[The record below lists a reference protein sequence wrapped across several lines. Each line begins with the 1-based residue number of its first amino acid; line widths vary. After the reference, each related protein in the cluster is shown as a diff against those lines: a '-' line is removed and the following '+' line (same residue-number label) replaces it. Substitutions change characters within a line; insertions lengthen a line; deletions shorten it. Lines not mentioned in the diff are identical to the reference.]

1 MVTTIAREVYKMEK
15 KSPNKFIR
23 ALLSGLTL
31 ACIGTICIIL
41 VLYAKDSTK
50 DTIASIQNQK
60 ISQKFESLLPYDATR
75 TDIEFKCYIISD
87 KLIGQNMR
95 LYTANKKDETLGYI
109 MTYATSRGYSNP
121 LILISGFDKNKN
133 VYRTDI
139 QFSLETPGLG
149 DKVDRAHGNFLD
161 MLNGKNLE
169 NSTWDVKKFGGDFDY
184 ITGSTVTSRAIVLAT
199 SDALKVLNKTDIVKL
214 KICSN

>member
-1 MVTTIAREVYKMEK
+1 MDK

-31 ACIGTICIIL
+31 ACISTICIVL
-41 VLYAKDSTK
+41 VLYAQDSTK
-50 DTIASIQNQK
+50 ETITNLQSQK
-60 ISQKFESLLPYDATR
+60 ISQKLKKFFPPETLAPGVNFRCHL
-75 TDIEFKCYIISD
+75 ISD

-95 LYTANKKDETLGYI
+95 LYTANKGQDTLGYI
-109 MTYATSRGYSNP
+109 MTYSTSRGYSNP
-121 LILISGFDKNKN
+121 LILIAGFDKDKN

-139 QFSLETPGLG
+139 HFSLETPGLG

-184 ITGSTVTSRAIVLAT
+184 IIGSTVTSRAVVLAT
-199 SDALKVLNKTDIVKL
+199 YDALKVLNKADISKL
-214 KICSN
+214 KTCNN